1 MPIKIDEVTAGRLER
16 VAPRAFRLFGGA
28 AAAATGGALES
39 TDGGVQQ
46 SSTSG
51 GLPNQ
56 ADARAI
62 AEALKRDAGQRAVAG
77 GVAGRDINIEADAI
91 AAQLVARANEVLAQL
106 RGGGSPGE
114 VSADGA
120 YALES
125 VMRVRGRPALNVEG
139 DSIEPIREQKHP
151 GSEFWVNFRNDFE
164 NVLVSVASVTG
175 AVMVKDRMGIQP
187 NWVQGTAW
195 LVKPDIVMTNRHVL
209 FPPLGGMRLARR
221 VPGAT
226 ITARFK
232 TDLEVTI
239 DFSFDDRRAQASGPL
254 TCAALDVLYVSEDGD
269 PIDVALIRLKP
280 PIPPALGLPESP
292 LLVSSSSDDPTYIY
306 VMGHPGKMPK
316 VPENV
321 LAVFGTPNER
331 KRVSF
336 GETIDDAAPGP
347 NEFMHDA
354 STIGGY
360 SGGCV
365 LSFSKR
371 EVIGLHYY
379 GDPLS
384 GNRAFTAAAL
394 RAHPVGRFL

>member
-125 VMRVRGRPALNVEG
+125 VMRVRGRPAPMSKAIPLNR
-139 DSIEPIREQKHP
+139 SANKNI
-151 GSEFWVNFRNDFE
+151 
-164 NVLVSVASVTG
+164 
-175 AVMVKDRMGIQP
+175 
-187 NWVQGTAW
+187 
-195 LVKPDIVMTNRHVL
+195 
-209 FPPLGGMRLARR
+209 LARSS
-221 VPGAT
+221 GSIFAT
-226 ITARFK
+226 TLK
-232 TDLEVTI
+232 T
-239 DFSFDDRRAQASGPL
+239 FWSASRA
-254 TCAALDVLYVSEDGD
+254 
-269 PIDVALIRLKP
+269 
-280 PIPPALGLPESP
+280 
-292 LLVSSSSDDPTYIY
+292 
-306 VMGHPGKMPK
+306 
-316 VPENV
+316 
-321 LAVFGTPNER
+321 
-331 KRVSF
+331 
-336 GETIDDAAPGP
+336 
-347 NEFMHDA
+347 
-354 STIGGY
+354 
-360 SGGCV
+360 
-365 LSFSKR
+365 
-371 EVIGLHYY
+371 
-379 GDPLS
+379 
-384 GNRAFTAAAL
+384 
-394 RAHPVGRFL
+394 

>member
-1 MPIKIDEVTAGRLER
+1 MPINIDEVIAGRLER
-16 VAPRAFRLFGGA
+16 VAPRAFRMFGVAGES
-28 AAAATGGALES
+28 TLES
-39 TDGGVQQ
+39 TGGGVQQ
-46 SSTSG
+46 SSSSA
-51 GLPNQ
+51 GLPND

-62 AEALKRDAGQRAVAG
+62 ADALKRESGRHAAAAGP
-77 GVAGRDINIEADAI
+77 VAGRDLNIEADAI

-106 RGGGSPGE
+106 RAGGSLGE
-114 VSADGA
+114 VSAEGA

-139 DSIEPIREQKHP
+139 DSIEPIDGQKHP
-151 GSEFWVNFRNDFE
+151 GSEFWLTFRSDYEND
-164 NVLVSVASVTG
+164 LVSVASATG

-195 LVKPDIVMTNRHVL
+195 LVKSNLVMTNRHVL
-209 FPPLGGMRLARR
+209 FPPWGMRLARR
-221 VPGAT
+221 IPGET
-226 ITARFK
+226 TTARFK
-232 TDLEVTI
+232 SDLEVTI
-239 DFSFDDRRAQASGPL
+239 DFSFDDRQAGRAL
-254 TCAALDVLYVSEDGD
+254 TCPVSEVLYVSQDAD
-269 PIDVALIRLKP
+269 PIDVALIRIGSPVETAQEL
-280 PIPPALGLPESP
+280 PAP
-292 LLVSSSSDDPTYIY
+292 LSISSSPGDYQYIY
-306 VMGHPGKMPK
+306 VMGHPGKMAK

-336 GETIDDAAPGP
+336 GETMDTSAPGP
-347 NEFMHDA
+347 NEFLHDA

-365 LSFSKR
+365 LPFLKR

-379 GDPLS
+379 GNPLS

-394 RAHPVGRFL
+394 RAHPVGQFL

>member
-1 MPIKIDEVTAGRLER
+1 MPNKIDEVTAGRLER

-28 AAAATGGALES
+28 AAAGAGNALEAAG
-39 TDGGVQQ
+39 GGVQQ

-51 GLPNQ
+51 GLPNA

-62 AEALKRDAGQRAVAG
+62 AEALKLESARRAVTG
-77 GVAGRDINIEADAI
+77 GVAGRDTNIEADAI

-106 RGGGSPGE
+106 RGGGSPGD

-139 DSIEPIREQKHP
+139 DSIEPINEQKHP
-151 GSEFWVNFRNDFE
+151 GSEFWQTFRSDHEND
-164 NVLVSVASVTG
+164 LVGVSSVTG

-195 LVKPDIVMTNRHVL
+195 LIKPNIVMTNRHVL

-226 ITARFK
+226 TTARFK

-239 DFSFDDRRAQASGPL
+239 DFSFDDRPSVGSL
-254 TCAALDVLYVSEDGD
+254 TCPAREVCFVSDDSD
-269 PIDVALIRLKP
+269 PIDVALIKLGE
-280 PIPPALGLPESP
+280 PIDPAQKLLTP
-292 LLVSSSSDDPTYIY
+292 LSISSGSDHYQYIY
-306 VMGHPGKMPK
+306 VMGHLGKMPK
-316 VPENV
+316 VPDNV

-336 GETIDDAAPGP
+336 GETIDGGTPGP

-365 LSFSKR
+365 LPFMKK
-371 EVIGLHYY
+371 EVIGLHYF

-394 RAHPVGRFL
+394 RAHPVGQFL

>member
-1 MPIKIDEVTAGRLER
+1 VPIKIDEVTAGRLER

-28 AAAATGGALES
+28 PASALES
-39 TDGGVQQ
+39 TGGGVQQ

-51 GLPNQ
+51 GLPNA

-62 AEALKRDAGQRAVAG
+62 AEALKRESARRAVAGG
-77 GVAGRDINIEADAI
+77 GVAGRDTNIEADAI

-106 RGGGSPGE
+106 RGGIPPGE

-139 DSIEPIREQKHP
+139 DSIEPIDGQKHP
-151 GSEFWVNFRNDFE
+151 GSEFWVSFRSDYE
-164 NVLVSVASVTG
+164 NVLVAVASVTG

-195 LVKPDIVMTNRHVL
+195 LIKPDIVMTNRHVL

-221 VPGAT
+221 TPGAT
-226 ITARFK
+226 TTARFK
-232 TDLEVTI
+232 NDLEVTI
-239 DFSFDDRRAQASGPL
+239 DFSFDDRQAGPPL
-254 TCAALDVLYVSEDGD
+254 TCSARDVLYVSEDGD
-269 PIDVALIRLKP
+269 PIDVALIRLGP
-280 PIPPALGLPESP
+280 PIDPAQGLSEP
-292 LLVSSSSDDPTYIY
+292 LSVSSSSNDYQYIY

-336 GETIDDAAPGP
+336 GETIDAGAPGP

-365 LSFSKR
+365 LPFLKR

-379 GDPLS
+379 GDPLT

>member
-1 MPIKIDEVTAGRLER
+1 MPINIDEVVAGRLER
-16 VAPRAFRLFGGA
+16 VAPRAFRMFGVAGER
-28 AAAATGGALES
+28 TLES
-39 TDGGVQQ
+39 TGGGVQQ
-46 SSTSG
+46 SSSSA
-51 GLPNQ
+51 GLPND

-62 AEALKRDAGQRAVAG
+62 ADALKRESGRHAAAGP
-77 GVAGRDINIEADAI
+77 VAGRDLNIEADAI

-106 RGGGSPGE
+106 RAGGSLGE
-114 VSADGA
+114 VSAEGA

-139 DSIEPIREQKHP
+139 DSIEPIDGQKHP
-151 GSEFWVNFRNDFE
+151 GSEFWLTFRSDYEND
-164 NVLVSVASVTG
+164 LVSVASATG

-195 LVKPDIVMTNRHVL
+195 LVKSNLVMTNRHVL
-209 FPPLGGMRLARR
+209 FPPWGMRLARR
-221 VPGAT
+221 TPGET
-226 ITARFK
+226 TTARFK
-232 TDLEVTI
+232 SDLEVTI
-239 DFSFDDRRAQASGPL
+239 DFSFDDRQAGRPL
-254 TCAALDVLYVSEDGD
+254 TCPVSEVLYVSQDAD
-269 PIDVALIRLKP
+269 PIDVALIRIGSPVETAQEL
-280 PIPPALGLPESP
+280 PAP
-292 LLVSSSSDDPTYIY
+292 LSISSSPGDYQYIY

-336 GETIDDAAPGP
+336 GETIDTSAPGP
-347 NEFMHDA
+347 NEFLHDA

-365 LSFSKR
+365 LPFLKR

-394 RAHPVGRFL
+394 RAHPVGQFL

>member
-1 MPIKIDEVTAGRLER
+1 MPIDIDEVTAGRLER
-16 VAPRAFRLFGGA
+16 VAPRAFRMFGA
-28 AAAATGGALES
+28 AGRSTLES
-39 TDGGVQQ
+39 AGGGVQQ
-46 SSTSG
+46 SSRSA
-51 GLPNQ
+51 GLPNA

-62 AEALKRDAGQRAVAG
+62 ADALKRGSGQHAAAG
-77 GVAGRDINIEADAI
+77 GPVAGRDPAIEADAI

-106 RGGGSPGE
+106 RGGGSLGE
-114 VSADGA
+114 VPADGA

-139 DSIEPIREQKHP
+139 DSIEPIDGQKHP
-151 GSEFWVNFRNDFE
+151 GSEFWLTFRSDYEND
-164 NVLVSVASVTG
+164 LVSVASATG

-195 LVKPDIVMTNRHVL
+195 LLKPNLVMTNRHVL

-221 VPGAT
+221 IPGAT
-226 ITARFK
+226 TTARFK

-239 DFSFDDRRAQASGPL
+239 DFSFDDRHPTRPL
-254 TCAALDVLYVSEDGD
+254 TCPVSEVLYVSEDVD
-269 PIDVALIRLKP
+269 PIDVALVRIG
-280 PIPPALGLPESP
+280 PPADAAQELPAP
-292 LLVSSSSDDPTYIY
+292 LSIASCPSDYQYIY
-306 VMGHPGKMPK
+306 VMGHPGKMPN

-321 LAVFGTPNER
+321 LAVFGTPDER

-336 GETIDDAAPGP
+336 GETIDAGAPAQ
-347 NEFMHDA
+347 NEFLHDA

-365 LSFSKR
+365 LPFLKR
-371 EVIGLHYY
+371 EVVGLHYY
-379 GDPLS
+379 GDPLV

-394 RAHPVGRFL
+394 REHAVGKFL